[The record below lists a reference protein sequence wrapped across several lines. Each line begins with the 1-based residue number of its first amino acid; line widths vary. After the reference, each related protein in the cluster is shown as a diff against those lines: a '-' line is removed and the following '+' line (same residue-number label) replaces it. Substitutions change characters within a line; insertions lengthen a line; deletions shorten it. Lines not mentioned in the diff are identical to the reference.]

1 MQELID
7 LIERTGVYKMYY
19 SDKPISA
26 KCDDQLGRHN
36 FATLLAQSLL
46 NLNCQDTFTVG
57 LFGKWGS
64 GKTSIVNMM
73 LSEIEAQ
80 QRNCQEEK
88 AFIII
93 HFEPWNFS
101 STDQLLS
108 QFFIRLSNEFR
119 SAGDKR
125 LAKIGDALE
134 TYSDAFDLLST
145 VPLAGSFMSFL
156 GKKGATVLSNKLK
169 KGSDEKDISKQKETV
184 INLLKEQSNR
194 ILVVIDD
201 IDRLSNEQIRQVFQL
216 VTSVAKFPNTIY
228 LLVFDKDIVVNALE
242 KVQEGSGEDYL
253 EKIIQMP
260 IQIPDIKPAK
270 LRQVLWDQ
278 LNIILSEYQGT
289 GFLQIHWQQLYEP
302 CIAPFVDSLRTINR
316 LCNAVQFK
324 LSSISTEIDFA
335 DIVAIS
341 ALEIQY
347 PEVYKWVKDHKALL
361 TGELDLS
368 AILENNKAQKDW
380 KNFYSAQIK
389 TILQKSSRSTVADEQ
404 VEKIIDFLSFLFPR
418 FGQKIRK
425 IYEVYDLNTFRKNN
439 QIAHPEK
446 FDRYFSLNL
455 DEVPIKKSEVLEAI
469 FKADKESLV
478 KTLLEKEKK
487 GDSYEF
493 LEEIRALSTELS
505 ADRAKIIITALL
517 TASPHLDTPSPKNF
531 LSLPAS
537 SLAEHMVIDLLDII
551 DLSDRYQFI
560 SDMISDSELSALQTI
575 AKIINMLELAYG
587 RLAANGEERGYK
599 KVVAL
604 NELVKLESIFSE
616 KVRQILK
623 EHSLFDIKKWS
634 IVCYLLEC
642 FDPDYAKAYLEAAL
656 KEDSNVAHYLSDSVT
671 AWIGTGTE
679 YEITDSYKKYLTEE
693 RILQA
698 IESLKQ
704 SEAFFSMP
712 EDVQNECCAFYINAT
727 TKEKNYRK
735 NIPEVAVNELLASWK
750 Q

>member
-1 MQELID
+1 M
-7 LIERTGVYKMYY
+7 
-19 SDKPISA
+19 
-26 KCDDQLGRHN
+26 
-36 FATLLAQSLL
+36 
-46 NLNCQDTFTVG
+46 
-57 LFGKWGS
+57 
-64 GKTSIVNMM
+64 
-73 LSEIEAQ
+73 
-80 QRNCQEEK
+80 
-88 AFIII
+88 
-93 HFEPWNFS
+93 
-101 STDQLLS
+101 
-108 QFFIRLSNEFR
+108 
-119 SAGDKR
+119 
-125 LAKIGDALE
+125 
-134 TYSDAFDLLST
+134 
-145 VPLAGSFMSFL
+145 
-156 GKKGATVLSNKLK
+156 
-169 KGSDEKDISKQKETV
+169 
-184 INLLKEQSNR
+184 
-194 ILVVIDD
+194 
-201 IDRLSNEQIRQVFQL
+201 
-216 VTSVAKFPNTIY
+216 
-228 LLVFDKDIVVNALE
+228 
-242 KVQEGSGEDYL
+242 
-253 EKIIQMP
+253 
-260 IQIPDIKPAK
+260 
-270 LRQVLWDQ
+270 
-278 LNIILSEYQGT
+278 
-289 GFLQIHWQQLYEP
+289 
-302 CIAPFVDSLRTINR
+302 
-316 LCNAVQFK
+316 
-324 LSSISTEIDFA
+324 
-335 DIVAIS
+335 
-341 ALEIQY
+341 
-347 PEVYKWVKDHKALL
+347 
-361 TGELDLS
+361 
-368 AILENNKAQKDW
+368 
-380 KNFYSAQIK
+380 
-389 TILQKSSRSTVADEQ
+389 
-404 VEKIIDFLSFLFPR
+404 
-418 FGQKIRK
+418 
-425 IYEVYDLNTFRKNN
+425 
-439 QIAHPEK
+439 
-446 FDRYFSLNL
+446 
-455 DEVPIKKSEVLEAI
+455 
-469 FKADKESLV
+469 
-478 KTLLEKEKK
+478 
-487 GDSYEF
+487 
-493 LEEIRALSTELS
+493 STELS